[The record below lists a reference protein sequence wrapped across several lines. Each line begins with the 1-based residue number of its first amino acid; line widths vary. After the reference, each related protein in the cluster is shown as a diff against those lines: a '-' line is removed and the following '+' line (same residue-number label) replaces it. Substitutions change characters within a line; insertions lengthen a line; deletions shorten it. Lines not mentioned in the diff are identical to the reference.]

1 MYLCDTSITLF
12 LNGLTSITDI
22 QDGYL
27 RSYGKDSRY
36 LEGLTSITDQQ
47 IKSRQNDKYLM
58 LPNLVSISEKQ
69 AELLSRHEGALYLNK
84 LGSITETQAE

>member
-1 MYLCDTSITLF
+1 
-12 LNGLTSITDI
+12 
-22 QDGYL
+22 
-27 RSYGKDSRY
+27 
-36 LEGLTSITDQQ
+36 
-47 IKSRQNDKYLM
+47 M